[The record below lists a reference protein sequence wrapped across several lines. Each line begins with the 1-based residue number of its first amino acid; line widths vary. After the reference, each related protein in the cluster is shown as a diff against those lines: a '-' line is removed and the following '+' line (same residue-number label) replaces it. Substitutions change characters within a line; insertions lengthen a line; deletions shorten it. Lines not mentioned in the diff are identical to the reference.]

1 MRVIIIDDHALFRDG
16 LKGLLEQRSIEV
28 AGVAAD
34 RGAALPF
41 RTLWTYTRRRGNL
54 PTGYPLCLDF

>member
-16 LKGLLEQRSIEV
+16 LKGLLELRGIEV

-34 RGAALPF
+34 GKEGIVLAKKIQPNIIL
-41 RTLWTYTRRRGNL
+41 
-54 PTGYPLCLDF
+54 LD